1 MKKPAKRK
9 PKVRATRRRADTVIR
24 VPAEV
29 IPRKPRRVV
38 LGVGHPWFSIGTIG
52 EFGSG
57 WVTVQLKE
65 KDSYLAWNKA
75 LRLSDLGSYNR
86 IRLVAEVLK

>member
-38 LGVGHPWFSIGTIG
+38 LGVGHPWFIRTQDGRYT
-52 EFGSG
+52 
-57 WVTVQLKE
+57 TVCMRKQEGYCPSMSL
-65 KDSYLAWNKA
+65 N
-75 LRLSDLGSYNR
+75 LSDLGNYNR